1 MEFLGAWS
9 GSLNGSQVPDPR
21 SRSETCNRP
30 KGQCADEQAATSVFF
45 FFLILLL
52 GVSTHL
58 GDQSRRLLLQA
69 ASQLAPAPNQRLV
82 GVLDLAKAGKT
93 KPLYKETAA
102 TRQHRLCYGTTHLQ
116 STTVSSATYYT
127 RKMAPVAGK
136 KGKKVSLW
144 GA

>member
-1 MEFLGAWS
+1 M
-9 GSLNGSQVPDPR
+9 Q
-21 SRSETCNRP
+21 
-30 KGQCADEQAATSVFF
+30 ADEQAATSVF

-102 TRQHRLCYGTTHLQ
+102 TRQHRLCYWTPLA
-116 STTVSSATYYT
+116 SSPQLYPEPLNYT
-127 RKMAPVAGK
+127 GKMAPVAGK
-136 KGKKVSLW
+136 KGKKVSLQ
-144 GA
+144 GT